1 MKNKKR
7 YNVNKIKRNLSYH
20 VLTAVTVYWLERLD
34 INSTSCIQIVMNS
47 AGRVICGL
55 NMFDHISRVCV
66 INFTGC
72 QFHDE
77 CNINFVCWCTR
88 LIRGLRHTSTS
99 LFQLSMA
106 EADCDRPRGDL
117 VAVTTTTNFGRR
129 FFAMS
134 VPMPWNGGTSFL
146 KTPGTFSRCS
156 PSHPDSRL
164 ICSCTVTDTNK
175 HNTDTNAVFA
185 DSLRPCNELAPC
197 YGALEI
203 VGFIKSPLATARA
216 A

>member
-88 LIRGLRHTSTS
+88 LIRGLRLRLPACFSCQWQKRTSIV
-99 LFQLSMA
+99 
-106 EADCDRPRGDL
+106 R
-117 VAVTTTTNFGRR
+117 AVTLSPLRLQQTLDDVSSPCLYQCRGTVEPASSRRQEHSVAAVLHIQTQDSSVHVQSLTLTNMILTLMRCLQTVCAL
-129 FFAMS
+129 AMS
-134 VPMPWNGGTSFL
+134 WRHV
-146 KTPGTFSRCS
+146 
-156 PSHPDSRL
+156 
-164 ICSCTVTDTNK
+164 
-175 HNTDTNAVFA
+175 
-185 DSLRPCNELAPC
+185 
-197 YGALEI
+197 
-203 VGFIKSPLATARA
+203 TAR
-216 A
+216 